1 MLKEHIRIS
10 KKNRAERRRG
20 EGEIRRLCY
29 FGLGWEGGHLLCV
42 NSFKNILG
50 IYHDQWKRLMSNSRE
65 GTYQPGPI
73 SHGNKG
79 TRHRHN
85 SSALATCQESIREFI
100 QRLADDRGEPY
111 ATRFIR
117 ERTSIG
123 LREEEDGTIELP
135 SSVSK
140 RQGKYFPV
148 TILYLHLQ
156 LTVLSSNPY
165 LMIRVCQVVL

>member
-1 MLKEHIRIS
+1 
-10 KKNRAERRRG
+10 
-20 EGEIRRLCY
+20 
-29 FGLGWEGGHLLCV
+29 
-42 NSFKNILG
+42 
-50 IYHDQWKRLMSNSRE
+50 MSNSRE

-140 RQGKYFPV
+140 RQGNYFPV
-148 TILYLHLQ
+148 TILYIHLQ
-156 LTVLSSNPY
+156 LTVLSLNPY
-165 LMIRVCQVVL
+165 LMIRVRQVVL